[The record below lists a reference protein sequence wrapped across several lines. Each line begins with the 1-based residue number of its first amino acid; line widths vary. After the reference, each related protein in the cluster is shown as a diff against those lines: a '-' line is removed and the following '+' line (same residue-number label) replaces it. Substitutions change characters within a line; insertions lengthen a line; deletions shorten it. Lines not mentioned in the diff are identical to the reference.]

1 MHKIS
6 KIAPLYVFSAAGET
20 ISAALADRAGGQ
32 LRPAAEDHQRVCR
45 FKQAKIKENQNNT
58 PSSFMDR
65 MSCMRCEGTPTG
77 T

>member
-20 ISAALADRAGGQ
+20 ISAAPADRAGGQ

-45 FKQAKIKENQNNT
+45 FKQAKIKENQNNI
-58 PSSFMDR
+58 PSSFQRKLESRRAGRDVK
-65 MSCMRCEGTPTG
+65 
-77 T
+77 